1 MSNTEKSVEIFRS
14 TEEITGVLPELGAR
28 SPEVDRKLLADE
40 INGITSNTPERS
52 VEEIESLI
60 DEEILIEDGG
70 FVSEF
75 DASRYGNTGYDIE
88 LIKAS
93 YRKLIEAERQ
103 KREEAVIAERERI
116 LAKAEKGYLARTY
129 KAVGREG
136 KFVDIKALTQP
147 TNPKQYE

>member
-116 LAKAEKGYLARTY
+116 KKQYGNMNDGCGCCMDETLEDVLN
-129 KAVGREG
+129 RE
-136 KFVDIKALTQP
+136 ALTQP
-147 TNPKQYE
+147 NNPK